1 MGDGCKKTKTRA
13 QLIAIGEQRLA
24 VDNDPTRGCTTFNG
38 TKNMRLYKGERLP
51 DGSIVTYKK
60 NKADDF
66 YHKCLAEDEDNEDPF
81 TIWATSYGAKH
92 DCFNL
97 DKLARAA
104 SKYFGT
110 TTVDMFKNCIKGD
123 VWKAVKKA
131 IEGMCV
137 RVCTVIKSSVSH
149 LTQPLVNFV
158 FSF

>member
-1 MGDGCKKTKTRA
+1 MVARNKTMSKA
-13 QLIAIGEQRLA
+13 ELDALAEQWLLWK
-24 VDNDPTRGCTTFNG
+24 DDPTKQN
-38 TKNMRLYKGERLP
+38 YKIMKLFKVEINS
-51 DGSIVTYKK
+51 DGSRIVYKK
-60 NKADDF
+60 DSDGI
-66 YHKCLAEDEDNEDPF
+66 YHKCLTNDQDNEQALYDF
-81 TIWATSYGAKH
+81 SVDYGAKH
-92 DCFNL
+92 DCFNQ
-97 DKLARAA
+97 DKIARAA
-104 SKYFGT
+104 IKNFGA